1 MNTNINRHRSPTQKS
16 TQPIITKNLNY
27 LNYNPQ
33 AQRIDKNNMHSSA

>member
-16 TQPIITKNLNY
+16 TQPITKNLNY

-33 AQRIDKNNMHSSA
+33 VQRLDKNNMHSST